1 MTQTTITSQ
10 VIETTRVLYS
20 HRDGRVV
27 TELTPE
33 NRCAYSGQTLTEICA
48 GESPARQLEVM
59 PLSLALTLSHQY
71 ARRRYCTGPKCITS
85 AQFDEMLNILPPQ
98 LWRGRLGT
106 ESFMLSEMITGD
118 IGAFFVRIHNDYF
131 RINEERTISH
141 EQLVS
146 MCYQHMKEIGYE
158 D

>member
-1 MTQTTITSQ
+1 MTHTTITSE

-27 TELTPE
+27 TELTPD

-59 PLSLALTLSHQY
+59 PLSHQY
-71 ARRRYCTGPKCITS
+71 ARRRYCTGPKAITS

-118 IGAFFVRIHNDYF
+118 IGAFFVRIHQDHF
-131 RINEERTISH
+131 RINEERTTSH
-141 EQLVS
+141 EKLVS
-146 MCYQHMKEIGYE
+146 MCYQYMKENDYQE
-158 D
+158 